1 MGVGPNGWKKEW
13 RDGANFKTLIAFCL
27 FVSAARE
34 VGACSCGG
42 KLIMEEEKV

>member
-1 MGVGPNGWKKEW
+1 MEGGMEGW

-34 VGACSCGG
+34 VGTRSCGG